1 MAQKNLGVLLQSYRT
16 LVILIRTRVAFR
28 RTSCIYRNRDLFE
41 LIHQPASIKKIPP
54 QHTQTRHLAGW
65 IAGGGGYMVASLRSY

>member
-41 LIHQPASIKKIPP
+41 LIHQPTSTKKNSPATHSDPP
-54 QHTQTRHLAGW
+54 FGGLDC
-65 IAGGGGYMVASLRSY
+65 GGGGYIAASLRSY